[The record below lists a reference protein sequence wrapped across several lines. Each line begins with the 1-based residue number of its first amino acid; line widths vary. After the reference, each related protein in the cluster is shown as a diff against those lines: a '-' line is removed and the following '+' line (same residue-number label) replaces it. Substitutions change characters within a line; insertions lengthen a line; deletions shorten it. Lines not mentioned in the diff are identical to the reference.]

1 VIRYSLRCHRE
12 HEFEAWF
19 RSGGDYDKGVGAAC
33 PICGSEKVE
42 KILMAPAVAGTK
54 KKGTSRAPD
63 KEAKVRLAAAPDPRM
78 KEMREALKEI
88 RRQVTE
94 NADYVGESFAEE
106 ARKIHYNETEPR
118 AIYGEATSEE
128 AKGLIEEGVEFQPLP
143 SLPEDR
149 N

>member
-1 VIRYSLRCHRE
+1 MIRYSLRCHRE

-19 RSGGDYDKGVGAAC
+19 RSSAEFDEGAGAAC
-33 PICGSEKVE
+33 PLCGSEKVE

-63 KEAKVRLAAAPDPRM
+63 KEARVKLAAAPDPRM

-94 NADYVGESFAEE
+94 NADYVGETFRRGSAEDSLQRDRA
-106 ARKIHYNETEPR
+106 ARDLWRGDE
-118 AIYGEATSEE
+118 
-128 AKGLIEEGVEFQPLP
+128 
-143 SLPEDR
+143 
-149 N
+149 